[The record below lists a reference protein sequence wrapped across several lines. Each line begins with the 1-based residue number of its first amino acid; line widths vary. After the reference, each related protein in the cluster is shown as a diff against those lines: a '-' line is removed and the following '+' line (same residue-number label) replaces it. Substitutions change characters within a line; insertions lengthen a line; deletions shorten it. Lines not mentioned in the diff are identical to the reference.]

1 MGKFVIKSTMNG
13 QWHFTL
19 KANNGETIL
28 SSETY
33 TTLAACENG
42 ITSVKTNAPIDAR
55 YDRKSSLNGKYY
67 FTLKASNFQVIG
79 TSEMYNSVSARDAGI
94 QSVKTNAPNAL
105 IEREPFI

>member
-42 ITSVKTNAPIDAR
+42 ITSVKTKHLSTPVTI
-55 YDRKSSLNGKYY
+55 
-67 FTLKASNFQVIG
+67 ASH
-79 TSEMYNSVSARDAGI
+79 
-94 QSVKTNAPNAL
+94 L
-105 IEREPFI
+105 